1 MKIMKGCEEEVELL
15 EQNNCKNVFS
25 MSIDVQSHFSN
36 YQADWRKDI

>member
-25 MSIDVQSHFSN
+25 MSIDILSHFSN